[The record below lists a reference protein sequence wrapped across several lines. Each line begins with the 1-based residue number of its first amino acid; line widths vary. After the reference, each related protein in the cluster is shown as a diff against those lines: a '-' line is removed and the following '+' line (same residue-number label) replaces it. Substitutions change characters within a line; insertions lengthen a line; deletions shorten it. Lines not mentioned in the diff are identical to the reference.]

1 MNKYLI
7 PKDLRSQIKFGFFTL
22 MDISVLAGSVIV
34 WYIIINQVNFG
45 LTMNII
51 LLVLHLLLGLFL
63 VMRTRD
69 NPDRPRLSVIL
80 SVFLHQDDVN
90 YKSIDYNTFKKRG
103 N

>member
-7 PKDLRSQIKFGFFTL
+7 PKDLRSQIRFGFFTL

-69 NPDRPRLSVIL
+69 NPDRSRLSVIL